1 MSSNQRASLEGMEGE
16 VILLLV
22 VRYPNGT
29 VLAERAVPP
38 GEAITTTLREWM
50 LSDDWTGLCE
60 GMTISVERVNQEE
73 R

>member
-1 MSSNQRASLEGMEGE
+1 MMNAVVNNGE
-16 VILLLV
+16 YVLV
-22 VRYPNGT
+22 VRYPDGT

-38 GEAITTTLREWM
+38 DEAITTTLREWM

-60 GMTISVERVNQEE
+60 GMTISVERANRQSIADD